1 MVGKVSGKTA
11 RIINMVIIYALL
23 ILFGLLCLF
32 PFYMLFVNATR
43 STLQIQSSISFLPSR
58 YFFENYNSLAEN
70 GLNVFR
76 AFLNSFVIAV
86 ASTFLS
92 VYVSALTAFAFH
104 VYRFKGSN
112 LLYAILLATIM
123 IPGQLGLIGF
133 YQLMLELQWLDSYLP
148 LILPSMAS
156 ATTVFFMRQYFSST
170 LSVDIIEAARI
181 DGSPEFLTFN
191 LIVLPISVPALATV
205 AIGAF
210 VGSWNNYLMPFLLLV
225 DETKYTMPMIVQMLK
240 TNIYATNLGAIYAGL
255 FITVLPLIVVYL
267 FCSKF
272 IIGGVNLGGVK
283 E

>member
-11 RIINMVIIYALL
+11 RIINMVIICALL

-112 LLYAILLATIM
+112 LLYAILLATIL

>member
-1 MVGKVSGKTA
+1 MVSNTSSKGA
-11 RIINMVIIYALL
+11 RVARMAVIYAIL

-43 STLQIQSSISFLPSR
+43 STMQIQSSISFLPSR

-76 AFLNSFVIAV
+76 AFFNSFVIAV

-104 VYRFKGSN
+104 VYRFKGRN
-112 LLYAILLATIM
+112 LLYAVLLATIM

-133 YQLMLELQWLDSYLP
+133 YQLMLELRWLDSYFP

-156 ATTVFFMRQYFSST
+156 ATTVFFMRQYFAST

-267 FCSKF
+267 FCSRF

>member
-1 MVGKVSGKTA
+1 MVGNVSGRAAHIA
-11 RIINMVIIYALL
+11 RMAIIYALL
-23 ILFGLLCLF
+23 ILFGLFCLF

-43 STLQIQSSISFLPSR
+43 STLQIQGSISFLPSR

-133 YQLMLELQWLDSYLP
+133 YQLMLELHWLDSYFP

-181 DGSPEFLTFN
+181 DGSPEYLTFN

>member
-1 MVGKVSGKTA
+1 MVGKVSGKKA
-11 RIINMVIIYALL
+11 RISNMVIIYALL

>member
-1 MVGKVSGKTA
+1 MVSNTSSKGAHIA
-11 RIINMVIIYALL
+11 RMAVIYGIL

-76 AFLNSFVIAV
+76 AFFNSFVIAV

-104 VYRFKGSN
+104 VYRFKGRN
-112 LLYAILLATIM
+112 LLYAVLLATIM

-133 YQLMLELQWLDSYLP
+133 YQLMLELRWLDSYFP

-156 ATTVFFMRQYFSST
+156 ATTVFFLRQYFAST

-267 FCSKF
+267 VCSRF

>member
-11 RIINMVIIYALL
+11 RISNMVIIYALL

-104 VYRFKGSN
+104 AYRFKGSN

>member
-181 DGSPEFLTFN
+181 DGSPEFLAFN

-205 AIGAF
+205 AIRAF

>member
-272 IIGGVNLGGVK
+272 IIGGVILGGVK